1 MAGYILDVDKDGQY
15 ITTPLAFIAQRI
27 HRLSQAKDFM
37 NFTAVLQDHGAI
49 QTGRDPT
56 STTKNPEMPH
66 RMRS

>member
-49 QTGRDPT
+49 QWVGIRQARQKILKCRTG
-56 STTKNPEMPH
+56 
-66 RMRS
+66 